1 MLARAACERPS
12 GVRTLTVPV
21 SSHVCVSHSRKRERP
36 ISAGSEQGGLF
47 WRMGVG
53 MDDKE
58 MGWQEPQDR
67 MAKCEGQN
75 DAMEEWEAQALKEQQ
90 EMLGRVSEAPTS
102 NQTLDA
108 LTRLELTIYFCVE
121 QLSKVEWCGKM
132 AWRTRRSSGSDSRS
146 R

>member
-1 MLARAACERPS
+1 M
-12 GVRTLTVPV
+12 
-21 SSHVCVSHSRKRERP
+21 
-36 ISAGSEQGGLF
+36 
-47 WRMGVG
+47 G